1 MARKVVIGLDK
12 TEIIID
18 LGKSRCSDS
27 LGKIRLEDTEQ
38 CVGVEVE
45 LA

>member
-1 MARKVVIGLDK
+1 MDRKVVIGLDK

-18 LGKSRCSDS
+18 LGKSRCSGS
-27 LGKIRLEDTEQ
+27 LGKIRLEYPEQ
-38 CVGVEVE
+38 CLGVEVE